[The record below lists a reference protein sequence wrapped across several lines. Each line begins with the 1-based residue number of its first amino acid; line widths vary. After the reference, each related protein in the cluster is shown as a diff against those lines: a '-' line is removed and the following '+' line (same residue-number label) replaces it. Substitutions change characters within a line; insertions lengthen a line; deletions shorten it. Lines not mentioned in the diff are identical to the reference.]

1 MATHLLGVFI
11 ISFVFY
17 IDSVLA
23 VFFLSVFF
31 FCFVF
36 WHELKFK

>member
-23 VFFLSVFF
+23 VFFSVCFF
-31 FCFVF
+31 SFVLF
-36 WHELKFK
+36 SGMN